1 MMNKE
6 IEDIFKK
13 LEDPNFENQTSKDE
27 REFLSLKERSNQNKM
42 HVQPSN
48 NSKTKVG
55 QLLQTACSTV
65 EQQ

>member
-1 MMNKE
+1 MMMNKE

-42 HVQPSN
+42 KRVRGVVPLTDAH
-48 NSKTKVG
+48 KIERG
-55 QLLQTACSTV
+55 
-65 EQQ
+65 

>member
-1 MMNKE
+1 MNKE

-42 HVQPSN
+42 KRVRGVIPLTDAH
-48 NSKTKVG
+48 KIERG
-55 QLLQTACSTV
+55 
-65 EQQ
+65 

>member
-1 MMNKE
+1 MMMNKE

-42 HVQPSN
+42 KRVRGVIPLTDAH
-48 NSKTKVG
+48 KIERG
-55 QLLQTACSTV
+55 
-65 EQQ
+65 